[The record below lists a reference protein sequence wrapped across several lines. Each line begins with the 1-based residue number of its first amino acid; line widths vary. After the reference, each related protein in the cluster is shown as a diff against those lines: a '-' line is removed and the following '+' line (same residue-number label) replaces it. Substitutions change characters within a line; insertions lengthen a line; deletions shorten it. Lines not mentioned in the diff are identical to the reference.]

1 MLWLA
6 KHPELIDPMN
16 DAKRSGYPRTAFV
29 SLRRS
34 IMASVPVLE
43 IRNVSKHFGVVKA
56 LTDVSFSLERGEIH
70 ALCGENGA
78 GKSTLM
84 NIIAGVLQPHEG
96 DILIDGKPVK
106 VTSPAVAQSLGLGL
120 VHQEIALCP
129 DATIAEN
136 MFMAA
141 TNRRRKLFMNYGKQ
155 ARDAQAIMNRLA
167 PLDVC
172 ANVGD
177 LSISNQQLVEIAK
190 ALTLDCRVLI
200 FDEPTAA
207 LTETEAQTLFGI
219 IRDLKAHGISI
230 IYISH
235 RMAEIFSLC
244 DRVTVFRD
252 GRYVSTERVAD
263 VTPDDVVRRMVGR
276 EITQLYPPK
285 QTQDE
290 RSAEAILT
298 VRDLG
303 DGARFHDVS
312 FDLRK
317 GEILGIG
324 GLIGSGRTEI
334 AEGIC
339 CLRPTSK
346 GVVTLEGARLHSR
359 SYADAVKAGIVYLSE
374 DRKGSGIFLDMPI
387 AQNISVLDLKALT
400 GPAGLLNAKAEADL
414 AHRFVRRLGIRI
426 GGMDIPVSSLSGGN
440 QQKVAIAK
448 QLAVNPKVIL
458 LDEPTRGI
466 DVGAKSEIHRLL
478 RDLARSGIG
487 VVVISSELPELL
499 GLCDR
504 VLVIREGS
512 VMGEIEGDAMSEE
525 AIMRLA
531 SGIAGHNNSKAS
543 GHAA

>member
-1 MLWLA
+1 
-6 KHPELIDPMN
+6 
-16 DAKRSGYPRTAFV
+16 
-29 SLRRS
+29 
-34 IMASVPVLE
+34 MASVPVLE
-43 IRNVSKHFGVVKA
+43 IRNVSKHFGAVKA
-56 LTDVSFSLERGEIH
+56 LTEVSFSLEKGEVH

-84 NIIAGVLQPHEG
+84 NIIAGVLQPTEG
-96 DILIDGKPVK
+96 DVLVDGASVK

-129 DATIAEN
+129 DATVAEN

-141 TNRRRKLFMNYGKQ
+141 TNRRRSPFMNYI
-155 ARDAQAIMNRLA
+155 RLEREAQVVMNRLA
-167 PLDVC
+167 PIDVRR
-172 ANVGD
+172 NVGD
-177 LSISNQQLVEIAK
+177 LSISSQQLVEIAK

-207 LTETEAQTLFGI
+207 LTESETQILFAI
-219 IRDLKAHGISI
+219 IRDLKAQGISI

-252 GRYVSTERVAD
+252 GRYVSTEKVAD

-276 EITQLYPPK
+276 EITQLYPEK
-285 QTQDE
+285 QALAERTDE
-290 RSAEAILT
+290 VILS

-303 DGARFHDVS
+303 DGSRFADVS

-317 GEILGIG
+317 GEILGVG

-339 CLRPTSK
+339 GLRP
-346 GVVTLEGARLHSR
+346 VTGGEVQLHGQRLRTR
-359 SYADAVKAGIVYLSE
+359 SYAQAAQAGVVYLSE
-374 DRKGSGIFLDMPI
+374 DRKGSGIFLDLSI
-387 AQNISVLDLKALT
+387 AQNIAVLDLKSLT
-400 GPAGLLNAKAEADL
+400 GPLGLLNSKAEADR
-414 AHRFVRRLGIRI
+414 AHNLVRRLGVRM
-426 GGMDIPVSSLSGGN
+426 GGIDMPVSSLSGGN

-448 QLAVNPKVIL
+448 QLAVDPKVIL
-458 LDEPTRGI
+458 MDEPTRGI

-478 RDLARSGIG
+478 RDLARAGIG
-487 VVVISSELPELL
+487 IVVISSELPELL

-504 VLVIREGS
+504 VLVIHEGT
-512 VMGEIEGDAMSEE
+512 VAGEVEDEAMTEE

-531 SGIAGHNNSKAS
+531 SGIGSHNNSKAS
-543 GHAA
+543 EHAA

>member
-1 MLWLA
+1 
-6 KHPELIDPMN
+6 
-16 DAKRSGYPRTAFV
+16 
-29 SLRRS
+29 
-34 IMASVPVLE
+34 MASQPVLE
-43 IRNVSKHFGVVKA
+43 IRNLSKHFGAVNA
-56 LTDVSFSLERGEIH
+56 LTDVSFSLERGEVH

-84 NIIAGVLQPHEG
+84 NIIAGVLQPSEG
-96 DILIDGKPVK
+96 EILLDGAVVK

-129 DATIAEN
+129 DATVAEN

-141 TNRRRKLFMNYGKQ
+141 TNRRGTPFMNYGRLE
-155 ARDAQAIMNRLA
+155 RDAQAVMNRLA
-167 PLDVC
+167 PIDVRHK
-172 ANVGD
+172 VSE
-177 LSISNQQLVEIAK
+177 LSISSQQLVEIAK

-207 LTETEAQTLFGI
+207 LTEAEAQVLFGI
-219 IRDLKAHGISI
+219 IRDLKARGISI

-252 GRYVSTERVAD
+252 GRYVSTEKVVD

-276 EITQLYPPK
+276 EITQLYPEK
-285 QTQDE
+285 QAAGEHSTE
-290 RSAEAILT
+290 IILD
-298 VRDLG
+298 VRTLG
-303 DGARFHDVS
+303 DGARFRNVS
-312 FDLRK
+312 FELRK

-339 CLRPTSK
+339 GLRS
-346 GVVTLEGARLHSR
+346 VTQGEVSLNGTRLHAR
-359 SYADAVKAGIVYLSE
+359 SYAQAVSAGLVYLSE
-374 DRKGSGIFLDMPI
+374 DRKGSGVFLDLSI
-387 AQNISVLDLKALT
+387 AQNIAVLDLKSLT
-400 GPAGLLNAKAEADL
+400 GPLGLLNAKAQAALATDL
-414 AHRFVRRLGIRI
+414 VRRLGIRMGGI
-426 GGMDIPVSSLSGGN
+426 GMPVSSLSGGN

-458 LDEPTRGI
+458 MDEPTRGI

-487 VVVISSELPELL
+487 IVVISSELPELL

-504 VLVIREGS
+504 VLVIREGE
-512 VMGEIEGDAMSEE
+512 VAGEVGEGEMSEE

-531 SGIAGHNNSKAS
+531 SGVGGHENAKAS
-543 GHAA
+543 EHAA

>member
-1 MLWLA
+1 M
-6 KHPELIDPMN
+6 
-16 DAKRSGYPRTAFV
+16 T
-29 SLRRS
+29 
-34 IMASVPVLE
+34 SVPVLE
-43 IRNVSKHFGVVKA
+43 IRNVSKHFGAVKA
-56 LTDVSFSLERGEIH
+56 LTDVSFSLEKGEVH

-84 NIIAGVLQPHEG
+84 NIIAGVLQPTEG
-96 DILIDGKPVK
+96 DVLVDGAPVK

-129 DATIAEN
+129 DATVAEN
-136 MFMAA
+136 MFMAT
-141 TNRRRKLFMNYGKQ
+141 TNRRRSPFMNYGRLE
-155 ARDAQAIMNRLA
+155 RDAQAVMNRLA
-167 PLDVC
+167 PIDVRRK
-172 ANVGD
+172 VGE
-177 LSISNQQLVEIAK
+177 LSISSQQLVEIAK

-207 LTETEAQTLFGI
+207 LTESEAQVLFGI
-219 IRDLKAHGISI
+219 IRDLKAHGMSI

-252 GRYVSTERVAD
+252 GRYVSTEKVAD
-263 VTPDDVVRRMVGR
+263 LTPDDVVRRMVGR
-276 EITQLYPPK
+276 EITQLYPEK
-285 QTQDE
+285 QAL
-290 RSAEAILT
+290 AEATGATILS

-303 DGARFHDVS
+303 DGNRFNNVR
-312 FDLRK
+312 FALRR
-317 GEILGIG
+317 GEILGVG

-339 CLRPTSK
+339 GLRP
-346 GVVTLEGARLHSR
+346 VTEGEVYLHGQRLNTR
-359 SYADAVKAGIVYLSE
+359 SYAQAVKAGVVYLSE
-374 DRKGSGIFLDMPI
+374 DRKGSGVFLELSI
-387 AQNISVLDLKALT
+387 AQNIAVLDLKSLT
-400 GPAGLLNAKAEADL
+400 GPLGLLNSSAEADRASDL
-414 AHRFVRRLGIRI
+414 TRRLGVRM
-426 GGMDIPVSSLSGGN
+426 GGIDMPVSSLSGGN

-458 LDEPTRGI
+458 MDEPTRGI

-487 VVVISSELPELL
+487 IVVISSELPELL

-504 VLVIREGS
+504 VLVIREGT
-512 VMGEIEGDAMSEE
+512 VAGEVEGATMTEE

-531 SGIAGHNNSKAS
+531 SGIGRHINSRAS
-543 GHAA
+543 EHAA